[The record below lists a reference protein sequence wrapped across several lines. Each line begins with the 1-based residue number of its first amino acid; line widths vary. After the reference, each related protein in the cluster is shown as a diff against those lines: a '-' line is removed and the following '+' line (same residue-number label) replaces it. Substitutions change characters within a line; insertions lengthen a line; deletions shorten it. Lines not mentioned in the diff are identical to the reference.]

1 MNAMVFDTHN
11 FVKRLTAEGMPIGQA
26 EVLADEQA
34 RLIDTRLVTQGDI
47 AQAIA
52 NVVTKEDLS
61 SNVTGIRIELAA
73 LKADVTFLKWASGLV
88 LAGISS
94 LILKTFF

>member
-34 RLIDTRLVTQGDI
+34 RLIDTRLVTQADL
-47 AQAIA
+47 AQI
-52 NVVTKEDLS
+52 VTKEDLS
-61 SNVTGIRIELAA
+61 SNVTGIKIELAA

>member
-34 RLIDTRLVTQGDI
+34 RLIDTRLITQADL
-47 AQAIA
+47 AQI
-52 NVVTKEDLS
+52 VTKEDLS
-61 SNVTGIRIELAA
+61 SNVTGIKIELAA

>member
-26 EVLADEQA
+26 EVLA
-34 RLIDTRLVTQGDI
+34 
-47 AQAIA
+47 
-52 NVVTKEDLS
+52 
-61 SNVTGIRIELAA
+61 A
-73 LKADVTFLKWASGLV
+73 LKADMTFQKWMSGLI

>member
-1 MNAMVFDTHN
+1 VNAMVFDTHN

-34 RLIDTRLVTQGDI
+34 RLIDTRLVTQADL
-47 AQAIA
+47 AQI
-52 NVVTKEDLS
+52 VTKEDLS

-73 LKADVTFLKWASGLV
+73 LKADATFLKWASGLV

>member
-1 MNAMVFDTHN
+1 MVFDTHN

-34 RLIDTRLVTQGDI
+34 RLIDTRLITQADL
-47 AQAIA
+47 AQI
-52 NVVTKEDLS
+52 VTKEDLS
-61 SNVTGIRIELAA
+61 SNVTGIKIELAA

>member
-26 EVLADEQA
+26 EVLADGQA
-34 RLIDTRLVTQGDI
+34 RLIDTRLVTQADL
-47 AQAIA
+47 AQI
-52 NVVTKEDLS
+52 VTKEDLS
-61 SNVTGIRIELAA
+61 SNVTGIKIELAA